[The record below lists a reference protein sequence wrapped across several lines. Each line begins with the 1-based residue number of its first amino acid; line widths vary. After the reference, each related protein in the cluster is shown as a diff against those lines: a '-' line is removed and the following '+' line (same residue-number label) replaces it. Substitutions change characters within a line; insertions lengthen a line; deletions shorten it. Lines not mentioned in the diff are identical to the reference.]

1 MDNEQLVN
9 KIKGLI
15 SDIFQ
20 REGIELVELSYRR
33 RQEGMVLTFLV
44 DKRGGITLEECSR
57 LNQQI
62 DQLLDKSSIMNER
75 YLLEVSSPGLDR
87 PLRTRE
93 DFIRAIGKT
102 VRIISRLPVDGRDV
116 HSGKL
121 YGINDRDIVIIG
133 KDSLSTVISF
143 EDISKARLE
152 INKNHFK
159 INN

>member
-20 REGIELVELSYRR
+20 REDIELVELSYRR
-33 RQEGMVLTFLV
+33 RKEGMVLTFLV
-44 DKRGGITLEECSR
+44 DKPDGITLEECSQI
-57 LNQQI
+57 NHEI
-62 DQLLDKSSIMNER
+62 DQLLDESGIMNER

-93 DFIRAIGKT
+93 DFIGAIGKP
-102 VRIISRLPVDGRDV
+102 VRIISRSPVDGRDV

-121 YGINDRDIVIIG
+121 YGVNDRDIVIIG
-133 KDSLSTVISF
+133 KDNLSTVIPF
-143 EDISKARLE
+143 EDISKARLD
-152 INKNHFK
+152 IK
-159 INN
+159 I